1 MSRYDYYNQYPK
13 YVSVAERRRKAAKIA
28 EKTSGDLRPIVISGR
43 KISSTF
49 WGKAWCDNVESYQ
62 DYSNR
67 LPRGRSYV
75 RNGSVIDLK
84 ISEGTVTAL
93 VCGTR
98 STPYKINI
106 TIKPLNR
113 TRWDALK
120 KQCLGKIDSLVSLVQ
135 GKLSQDTLALLCEPD
150 TGLFPEPSE
159 IKMKCSCPD
168 WAGLCKHLAAAL
180 YGIGARLDTDPK
192 LFFKL
197 RGIDENELINADVVG
212 ALTDGVT
219 SEIDD
224 AAISDI
230 FGVDFDTSDTLA
242 VADPAPVNAAP
253 SPRQSKP
260 RATKPK
266 QVKAT
271 PSRSAVKAKPALK
284 STTKPAAKRVTKPA
298 LKPAPKP
305 KAKPKAKAKPATT
318 KP

>member
-1 MSRYDYYNQYPK
+1 MSRYDYYSQYPK
-13 YVSVAERRRKAAKIA
+13 YVTVAERKLKAAKIA
-28 EKTSGDLRPIVISGR
+28 AKTSGDLRPIVISGR

-49 WGKAWCDNVESYQ
+49 WGNAWCDNVESYQ
-62 DYSNR
+62 DYANR

-84 ISEGTVTAL
+84 IAKGSVTAL

-98 STPYKINI
+98 STPYKITI
-106 TIKPLNR
+106 TIKQLNR
-113 TRWDALK
+113 PRWDTLK

-159 IKMKCSCPD
+159 ITMKCSCPD
-168 WAGLCKHLAAAL
+168 WAGLCKHLAAVL
-180 YGIGARLDTDPK
+180 YGIGARLDTDPT

-197 RGIDENELINADVVG
+197 RGIDENELINADVVD

-242 VADPAPVNAAP
+242 VADPAPVDAA
-253 SPRQSKP
+253 SAPRKSKP

-266 QVKAT
+266 QGKAT
-271 PSRSAVKAKPALK
+271 PSR
-284 STTKPAAKRVTKPA
+284 PAAKAKATEKTKPT
-298 LKPAPKP
+298 K
-305 KAKPKAKAKPATT
+305 KAKPKAPPKLKAAKP
-318 KP
+318 

>member
-1 MSRYDYYNQYPK
+1 MSRYDYYSQYPK
-13 YVSVAERRRKAAKIA
+13 YVTVAERKLKAAKIA
-28 EKTSGDLRPIVISGR
+28 AKTPGDLRPIVISGR

-62 DYSNR
+62 DYANR

-84 ISEGTVTAL
+84 IAKGSVTAL

-98 STPYKINI
+98 STPYKITI
-106 TIKPLNR
+106 TIKQLNR
-113 TRWDALK
+113 PRWDALK

-159 IKMKCSCPD
+159 ITMKCSCPD

-197 RGIDENELINADVVG
+197 RGIDENELINADVVD
-212 ALTDGVT
+212 ALTDGIS

-242 VADPAPVNAAP
+242 VADPAPKPKTKPAAKAAP
-253 SPRQSKP
+253 KRTPPVDAASAPRQSKP
-260 RATKPK
+260 RTAKPKTKPK
-266 QVKAT
+266 QSKTT
-271 PSRSAVKAKPALK
+271 PSRPAATK
-284 STTKPAAKRVTKPA
+284 HTTKPRSKQ
-298 LKPAPKP
+298 
-305 KAKPKAKAKPATT
+305 
-318 KP
+318 